1 MALGKR
7 ESVRI
12 HYSGNVQGVGFRY
25 TVKSV
30 AMGYEV
36 TGQVRNLADGR
47 VELVVEGDREE
58 LTAFLEAIRDSGLG
72 PCIRHED
79 ASWSAAVASYKG
91 FEIVR

>member
-25 TVKSV
+25 TVKNV

-58 LTAFLEAIRDSGLG
+58 LTAFLQAVRDSGPGSLHSSRG
-72 PCIRHED
+72 CLLECGGRLLQ
-79 ASWSAAVASYKG
+79 G
-91 FEIVR
+91 L